1 MTIDNKLPLA
11 AVFEGWEGHQS
22 SLVSAIQPLTP
33 HQLSWRA
40 AENLNS
46 VGELARHISL
56 GRLNWFVRMGAP
68 GSAELAESIHA
79 WEEDRDG
86 NQHIVENAVVGADLA
101 GDLVQW
107 LESTWQMVEKT
118 LKSWDVSDLAK
129 TYRYTFWGTDYNVSR
144 QWTIWRI
151 LTHDVHHGGQISLML
166 GMQGIEHLELGDLFG
181 HVTMPALAEPT

>member
-1 MTIDNKLPLA
+1 MPSTEPLSEIFA
-11 AVFEGWEGHQS
+11 GWEGHQA
-22 SLVSAIQPLTP
+22 SLVAAIEPLSP
-33 HQLSWRA
+33 AQLRWRP

-56 GRLNWFVRMGAP
+56 ARIEWFVRMDAP
-68 GSAELAESIHA
+68 GSAELAAAIHA

-86 NQHIVENAVVGADLA
+86 NQHIVENAVVSAELA

-107 LESTWQMVEKT
+107 LESTWEMVANT
-118 LKSWDVSDLAK
+118 LPAWEVYDLAK
-129 TYRYTFWGTDYNVSR
+129 TFPYTFNGTAYNVSR

-166 GMQGIEHLELGDLFG
+166 GMLGIEHFELGDLFG
-181 HVTMPALAEPT
+181 HVTMPAVADPA

>member
-1 MTIDNKLPLA
+1 MRDNIQSLVE
-11 AVFEGWEGHQS
+11 VFAGWEGHQA
-22 SLVSAIQPLTP
+22 SLVSAIKPLSP
-33 HQLSWRA
+33 AQLRWRP

-56 GRLNWFVRMGAP
+56 GRLIWFLRMGAP

-86 NQHIVENAVVGADLA
+86 NQHIVENAVVSAELA

-107 LESTWQMVEKT
+107 LESTWGMIAAT
-118 LKSWDVSDLAK
+118 LQAWDVADLAK
-129 TYRYTFWGTDYNVSR
+129 TYRYTFNGTVYDVSR

-166 GMQGIEHLELGDLFG
+166 GMQNIEHFELGDLFG
-181 HVTMPALAEPT
+181 HITMPALADPT